1 MVLCRQE
8 DKVIGKSTL
17 HSGASIPSSMQQID
31 PELLVDWQAISL
43 IEMEQQDIKTRE
55 KLNNLFF
62 IWGCFQSFSK
72 YKIMYLYTVV
82 QHQ

>member
-55 KLNNLFF
+55 KLTNLFF
-62 IWGCFQSFSK
+62 YLGLFSK
-72 YKIMYLYTVV
+72 FQQI
-82 QHQ
+82 